1 MNESQRVVRRNRV
14 FSGLVTWLAY
24 LSLLLLAYSVW
35 RENAPDRLTG
45 SWPWKLELLDGPSA
59 ATAVVG
65 SMGAA
70 LARAQYARAVR
81 PAIGHFGRVTPGM
94 APDDRLAW
102 VCRVINAAQDVAV
115 VEQIDYRVVFTGA
128 ESPADD
134 EAGWVSREEAERAI
148 EERGPV
154 DRTDFTLHFIS
165 AGKPLPAQGVVL
177 IGWFTEAAMA
187 EVPRVHVR
195 LRVTDR
201 VGDTHERIIDVL
213 KGAHRTPF
221 RADPPLL

>member
-1 MNESQRVVRRNRV
+1 MDESQRVVRRNRL
-14 FSGLVTWLAY
+14 FSGLVTCLVY
-24 LSLLLLAYSVW
+24 LSLLLLVYSVW
-35 RENAPDRLTG
+35 RENAPDSLTAT
-45 SWPWKLELLDGPSA
+45 WPWKLELLDGQTA
-59 ATAVVG
+59 ITAVVG

-81 PAIGHFGRVTPGM
+81 PAIGHFGRVTEGI
-94 APDDRLAW
+94 APDGRLAW

-115 VEQIDYRVVFTGA
+115 VEQIDYRVVPSGDA
-128 ESPADD
+128 DPADD
-134 EAGWVSREEAERAI
+134 EAGWVDREEAERAI

-165 AGKPLPAQGVVL
+165 VGKPLPAQGVMP
-177 IGWFTEAAMA
+177 IGWFTEAAMTA
-187 EVPRVHVR
+187 VRHIHVR

-213 KGAHRTPF
+213 KGADRSAG
-221 RADPPLL
+221 RIDPPLL